1 MLEILNQIVIIPW
14 KKIKPNMSIFIPC
27 LDRKRHKKTLVVEA
41 ERLGYKVVCKEVIE
55 EGKYGL
61 RLWRVE

>member
-1 MLEILNQIVIIPW
+1 
-14 KKIKPNMSIFIPC
+14 MSIFIPC